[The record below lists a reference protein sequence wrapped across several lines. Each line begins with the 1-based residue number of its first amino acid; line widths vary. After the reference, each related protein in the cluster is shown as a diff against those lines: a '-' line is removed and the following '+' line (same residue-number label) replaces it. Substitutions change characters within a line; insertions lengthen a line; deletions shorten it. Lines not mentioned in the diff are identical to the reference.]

1 METAMPKNSIN
12 TPLDKSEQL
21 EYFKKENIRVR
32 ENNVNLK
39 LQLIE
44 SRQKLQTILQ
54 IINTKPNGE
63 NERTVYTDATRTEY

>member
-63 NERTVYTDATRTEY
+63 NERTIYTDATRTEY

>member
-1 METAMPKNSIN
+1 MPKNSIN

-63 NERTVYTDATRTEY
+63 NERTIYTDATRTEY

>member
-1 METAMPKNSIN
+1 MPKNSIN